1 MFGLYM
7 HRVDDKRAE
16 EKEEGESLGNE
27 RDSKKRSRFC
37 FFFVHVAVCVCV
49 LRARGCVV
57 HPPPHPSAPPLPSF
71 FSFLFAFP
79 LLFFGFPLPT
89 VPLLNWPGSMEYAQ
103 TLFFLVRLPRF
114 VSVSILVSRTLAPNA
129 ILIAPLAR
137 RHRGN
142 SHRAYSPCARAF
154 HSLASVSFPFPLFLC
169 AAAESKTKGTCFM
182 QGASEPKRASADE
195 IHFTPY
201 FHPSFSPLSRSP
213 IMC

>member
-1 MFGLYM
+1 MCCSSSATPICSS
-7 HRVDDKRAE
+7 VA
-16 EKEEGESLGNE
+16 
-27 RDSKKRSRFC
+27 
-37 FFFVHVAVCVCV
+37 FFF
-49 LRARGCVV
+49 
-57 HPPPHPSAPPLPSF
+57 F
-71 FSFLFAFP
+71 FSFRVSFAF
-79 LLFFGFPLPT
+79 FFGFPLPT